1 MLQLYIS
8 IVEIVQSLNNKGMEG
23 VESIYAFKNVILK
36 IAILPKII

>member
-8 IVEIVQSLNNKGMEG
+8 IVDTVQSVNNKGLKG

>member
-8 IVEIVQSLNNKGMEG
+8 IVEIVQSINNKGMKG

>member
-8 IVEIVQSLNNKGMEG
+8 IVDTVQSVNNKCMKD